1 MKTILVWAINT
12 LINENWEVNQEIES
26 MLKEFENNKIVV
38 ANADESEMSKLW
50 LSTLDYE
57 VFSLAHEPNKINP
70 LYFDILLK
78 TYNLLPKD
86 AVYFDASEEAVQ
98 AAWSMWITSYKFH
111 KGMNINALNNY
122 LKINLFIAF
131 FWSMCVLEIFA
142 FVDVMQY
149 W

>member
-12 LINENWEVNQEIES
+12 LVSENWDVNVEIQS
-26 MLKEFENNKIVV
+26 LLNGYENNKIIVTN
-38 ANADESEMSKLW
+38 ANESEISTLW
-50 LSTLDYE
+50 LNTLGYKL
-57 VFSLAHEPNKINP
+57 FSLAHEPNKINP

-86 AVYFDASEEAVQ
+86 AVYFDSSDEAVK
-98 AAWSMWITSYKFH
+98 AAESIWITSYKFS
-111 KGMNINALNNY
+111 KWMNIHALNNY